1 MLRFYMANQKPF
13 PPIGREGVLKHC
25 KEAMYTRY
33 LSFVVDRFVTY
44 CMNAHD
50 HHHQRGEATSTQCF
64 LYDCMLLFVRKPTIL
79 IVAAV
84 DIRIGLL
91 HTDSIQ
97 CNLLFG
103 WVGYC
108 IKTSPREEPHREKN
122 ERYTPPPISPRR
134 SSLGLLSLCFRI

>member
-1 MLRFYMANQKPF
+1 MANQKPF

-25 KEAMYTRY
+25 KEALYTRY

-84 DIRIGLL
+84 CDRIWYLNYHVFEKIGSEIHPSWSGLVW
-91 HTDSIQ
+91 
-97 CNLLFG
+97 CG
-103 WVGYC
+103 V
-108 IKTSPREEPHREKN
+108 
-122 ERYTPPPISPRR
+122 
-134 SSLGLLSLCFRI
+134 LCSAS